1 MRAASAVVLAGAV
14 ALGALGGCGSSD
26 AGSDGGSDR
35 AGRADADRTG
45 PNGDPA
51 LIPLL
56 LTVPELEAGLVEGD
70 GRREQASR
78 LPLCSR
84 DELPSTWT
92 SEASMLGLDPEPDVI
107 GGVGESI
114 VAFEPGGAEA
124 WFATL
129 RGCANLTSKDTL
141 RYTELPDV
149 GDEALV
155 SVPAEYRQAVEVPL
169 TIAVVRVG
177 DRVVFLSGAV
187 ERDVLTDA
195 VIERAVAKVAG

>member
-1 MRAASAVVLAGAV
+1 MVLAGAI
-14 ALGALGGCGSSD
+14 ALGALAGCGSSD
-26 AGSDGGSDR
+26 AASDGGSDR
-35 AGRADADRTG
+35 AGSAEGDRIG
-45 PNGDPA
+45 PNGDDA

-70 GRREQASR
+70 GRREQALR
-78 LPLCSR
+78 VPLCNR
-84 DELPSTWT
+84 DELPPTWT

-107 GGVGESI
+107 GGLGESI

-129 RGCANLTSKDTL
+129 RGCANLTSTDTL
-141 RYTELPDV
+141 RYTELPGI

-155 SVPAEYRQAVEVPL
+155 SVPTEYRRSVKVPL
-169 TIAVVRVG
+169 TVAVVRVG
-177 DRVVFLSGAV
+177 DRVVLLSGAV

-195 VIERAVAKVAG
+195 VIERAAAKAAG